1 MLQGHPDM
9 KGTPG
14 IDMSTGSLGQGFSTA
29 CGMAAAAKADHKDYR
44 VYSIIGDG
52 ETQEGQI
59 WEAAMFASNYGLDN
73 LCAIVDCNGLQID
86 GNVAYSNSADSLAEK
101 FASFGFEVI
110 TIDAH
115 DYDQILSALDQAEAT
130 QGKPTVI
137 IAKSIKGKGV
147 SFMENNVAWH
157 GSAPNDEQYAQAMD
171 ELNAQLK
178 SLEVE

>member
-1 MLQGHPDM
+1 MCSLFGLIDYNKRLTVQQKDRILNTLARECEVRGTDATGIAYNFAGRMQIYKRPLAAHKLKFCVPNGVHVVMGH
-9 KGTPG
+9 
-14 IDMSTGSLGQGFSTA
+14 IRL
-29 CGMAAAAKADHKDYR
+29 
-44 VYSIIGDG
+44 
-52 ETQEGQI
+52 
-59 WEAAMFASNYGLDN
+59 
-73 LCAIVDCNGLQID
+73 
-86 GNVAYSNSADSLAEK
+86 
-101 FASFGFEVI
+101 
-110 TIDAH
+110 
-115 DYDQILSALDQAEAT
+115 AT